1 MNPFAS
7 DRLSPNR
14 ISRPATRPSVEDM
27 LKDCGEL
34 GLLEELRAALSLHP
48 ESESAV
54 SLRAV
59 RDLIYELA
67 CTENRDLA
75 VDALIHAT
83 GISEFG
89 RTSLR
94 SYAKKH
100 GITAEGFRVKVN
112 AMQSRLHLPP
122 RVSQKFDAN

>member
-1 MNPFAS
+1 MNRFEC
-7 DRLSPNR
+7 DRLNPPR
-14 ISRPATRPSVEDM
+14 ISRPASRPSVEDL
-27 LKDCGEL
+27 LKDCDEL
-34 GLLEELRAALSLHP
+34 GLVDELRTALALP
-48 ESESAV
+48 RESEAATT
-54 SLRAV
+54 LLAV

-67 CTENRDLA
+67 CTRNRDLA

-83 GISEFG
+83 GIAEFG

-100 GITAEGFRVKVN
+100 GITAEGFRLQVN

-122 RVSQKFDAN
+122 RAAQQHDAN

>member
-1 MNPFAS
+1 MNRFAC
-7 DRLSPNR
+7 DRLNR
-14 ISRPATRPSVEDM
+14 VTTFQPSTRPSVEDI
-27 LKDCGEL
+27 LKDCDEL
-34 GLLEELRAALSLHP
+34 GLLDEVRTALSLHP
-48 ESESAV
+48 ESESATT
-54 SLRAV
+54 LRAV

-67 CTENRDLA
+67 CTRNRDLA

-83 GISEFG
+83 GIAEFG

-100 GITAEGFRVKVN
+100 GITAEGFRLQVN

-122 RVSQKFDAN
+122 RAAQQSDAN

>member
-1 MNPFAS
+1 VK
-7 DRLSPNR
+7 DL
-14 ISRPATRPSVEDM
+14 
-27 LKDCGEL
+27 LKDCDEL
-34 GLLEELRAALSLHP
+34 GLVDELRTALALP
-48 ESESAV
+48 RESEAATT
-54 SLRAV
+54 LLAV

-67 CTENRDLA
+67 CTRNRDLA

-83 GISEFG
+83 GIAEFG

-100 GITAEGFRVKVN
+100 GITAEGFRLQVN

-122 RVSQKFDAN
+122 RAAQQHDAN